1 MILKSFELNKVQE
14 NTIFYLLYGKNEG
27 LKDECINEILK
38 KKKEMFSIMMKTKL
52 KTKLSLFMKIYYL
65 VHCLIVL
72 KSY

>member
-38 KKKEMFSIMMKTKL
+38 KKKRKCFQL
-52 KTKLSLFMKIYYL
+52 
-65 VHCLIVL
+65 
-72 KSY
+72 